1 MKSRLYNRN
10 EASEYLLHHFG
21 IHAMPGTLAKYAS
34 LGGGPAFRK
43 AGRFPVYEEADL
55 DAWAVARLSKR
66 VRSTSELAVRMVH
79 STDKKAGPR
88 SQAVERETSNQ

>member
-1 MKSRLYNRN
+1 MQSRLYNRN

-21 IHAMPGTLAKYAS
+21 IHAMPATLAKYAS

-55 DAWAVARLSKR
+55 DAWAEERLSER
-66 VRSTSELAVRMVH
+66 VRSTSELTSSDAQ
-79 STDKKAGPR
+79 SGAKKPDMQPSAEEPWHADG
-88 SQAVERETSNQ
+88 